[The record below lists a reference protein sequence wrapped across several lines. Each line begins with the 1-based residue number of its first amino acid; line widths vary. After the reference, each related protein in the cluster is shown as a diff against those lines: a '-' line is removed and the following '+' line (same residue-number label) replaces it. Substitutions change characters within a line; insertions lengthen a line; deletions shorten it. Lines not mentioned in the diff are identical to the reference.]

1 MRIHVSKWIKFTWHL
16 YLSGGAT
23 TATKKKK
30 KKNKKKNVAAVDG
43 STAGQTGVPLA
54 KGQTEPPTIPINQLF
69 PDGNDTLRIQSQE

>member
-1 MRIHVSKWIKFTWHL
+1 ML

-30 KKNKKKNVAAVDG
+30 KKNKKKNVAAADG
-43 STAGQTGVPLA
+43 NATGQTGIAVA

-69 PDGNDTLRIQSQE
+69 PDGNDTFLIQLQK